1 MERLTYYEENGLI
14 MYETL
19 VDGIPDYTGKD
30 LHKASI
36 IHDLLDA
43 GMDVLQKYL
52 QLLRKKTA
60 GNTMAV

>member
-1 MERLTYYEENGLI
+1 MERLTYYGENGLI

-19 VDGIPDYTGKD
+19 MDGIPDYTGEE
-30 LHKASI
+30 LYKASI

-52 QLLRKKTA
+52 
-60 GNTMAV
+60 